1 MERTAIPKG
10 VRVYPPAEAAQRRAV
25 EEAIL
30 SVFRRW
36 GFREVI
42 TPTFE
47 YLEVFTAGAEPGAAD
62 AAAEQIDKFVDRRTG
77 RLLALRSDLT
87 PQVARLVATTL
98 RHHPLPLRLCY
109 AASVF
114 RYAEAQA
121 ARHREFVQLGVEL
134 IGLDRPEA
142 DAEMVAMAVEGCRA
156 VGLSEFQI
164 DVGQVE
170 YFRGL
175 LKALAPPPEAAG
187 RLVSAVRRK
196 DAVELELL
204 LGGTPGPDAVK
215 AALAALP
222 TLYGG
227 PEILDRAAA
236 LAAGVP
242 RCQEA
247 MANLRAVYE
256 VLVQYELADHVLID
270 LGEARALEYH
280 NGVVFGT
287 FVKGLGFQLSSGGR
301 YDRLLGQFGYPCPAT
316 GFAFELEKILMALQG
331 EGRIPEDRGPDFL
344 IIDFNPDKR
353 HALRLARILRGQGYA
368 VARDIIRRPLEGSLE
383 YCRTAGVARAIIL
396 GAPGAPAGTLL
407 LRDVAGGG
415 EARLGLEDFCRRVAR
430 GERPWG
436 VGPEAR

>member
-1 MERTAIPKG
+1 VTERTAIPKG

-47 YLEVFTAGAEPGAAD
+47 YLEVFTAGAG
-62 AAAEQIDKFVDRRTG
+62 EQATDQIEKFVDRQTG

-109 AASVF
+109 AASVV
-114 RYAEAQA
+114 RTDAAQA
-121 ARHREFVQLGVEL
+121 ARQREFVQLGVEL
-134 IGLDRPEA
+134 IGLDGPEA
-142 DAEMVAMAVEGCRA
+142 DAEMVAMAVEGCQA
-156 VGLSEFQI
+156 VGLTQFQI

-170 YFRGL
+170 FVRGL
-175 LKALAPPPEAAG
+175 LAALAPPPEAAR
-187 RLVSAVRRK
+187 RLLSAVGRK
-196 DAVELELL
+196 DAVELDLL
-204 LGGTPGPDAVK
+204 LRETAGPDGLK
-215 AALAALP
+215 TALAALP

-227 PEILDRAAA
+227 PEILDRAEA

-242 RCQEA
+242 RCHEA
-247 MANLRAVYE
+247 LANLRAVYD
-256 VLVQYELADHVLID
+256 VLVQYELADRVILD

-280 NGVVFGT
+280 NGVAFGT

-301 YDRLLGQFGYPCPAT
+301 YDHLLAQFGYPCPAT
-316 GFAFELEKILMALQG
+316 GFAFELDKVLTALRA
-331 EGRIPEDRGPDFL
+331 EGRLAEEGGPDFL

-353 HALRLARILRGQGYA
+353 HALHLARILRGRGYA
-368 VARDIIRRPLEGSLE
+368 VARDIIRRDLQGSLD
-383 YCRTAGVARAIIL
+383 YCRVAGVARAIIL
-396 GAPGAPAGTLL
+396 GAPGVPGDLL
-407 LRDVAGGG
+407 MVRDIATGA
-415 EARLGLEDFCRRVAR
+415 ERRFAMDRFCEQVGR
-430 GERPWG
+430 GEKPW
-436 VGPEAR
+436 RT